1 MPDSENKCPQCNV
14 GDLFT
19 LGVFSNAKSKTM
31 VMVHCQRC
39 TYGTV
44 RVQPVKPKANFDGG
58 L

>member
-1 MPDSENKCPQCNV
+1 MPDSDNKCPQCNV

-19 LGVFSNAKSKTM
+19 LGIFSNAKSKTM

-44 RVQPVKPKANFDGG
+44 RTMPVKPKSNHHA
-58 L
+58 